1 MHDPK
6 TKTVSSL
13 ELSGLEKLSQHR
25 QGHFEG
31 RPVRLSPI
39 EIQPGIT
46 RLALSFALPEG
57 YKLSRNAPLY
67 LQWNPSDP
75 DNLRFETR
83 PEDVDLKNLKFPV
96 NLKIASLKANSELTI
111 DAVVYYCTSEQ
122 SVCLVD
128 RIRVSMELRPV
139 QRGPAIVPVR
149 VEVRKQNK
157 V

>member
-1 MHDPK
+1 MPSRLRCLRDN
-6 TKTVSSL
+6 
-13 ELSGLEKLSQHR
+13 KL
-25 QGHFEG
+25 G
-31 RPVRLSPI
+31 RGER
-39 EIQPGIT
+39 
-46 RLALSFALPEG
+46 
-57 YKLSRNAPLY
+57 PLY
-67 LQWNPSDP
+67 ILGSGIRPTQTNS
-75 DNLRFETR
+75 RFETR

-139 QRGPAIVPVR
+139 QSGPAIVPVR
-149 VEVRKQNK
+149 VEVRKPSK

>member
-1 MHDPK
+1 MM
-6 TKTVSSL
+6 
-13 ELSGLEKLSQHR
+13 
-25 QGHFEG
+25 
-31 RPVRLSPI
+31 SPI
-39 EIQPGIT
+39 IL
-46 RLALSFALPEG
+46 RKVLAVCPMSDGLPEG

-75 DNLRFETR
+75 DNLRFDTR

-96 NLKIASLKANSELTI
+96 NLKIASLRANSELTI

-128 RIRVSMELRPV
+128 RIRVSLELRPV
-139 QRGPAIVPVR
+139 QGGPAIVPVR
-149 VEVRKQNK
+149 VAVRKPNK